1 MVRRSDFRLTVW
13 LVAYASLT
21 VSSMVL
27 GDFST
32 SLEMTGVGDV
42 RRSDSRHQG
51 RGVLCTTKTRM
62 VIRVS
67 QYCGPLRIRRQRW
80 TAGRRLPAATLNL
93 SSGNAGSCCMWM

>member
-32 SLEMTGVGDV
+32 LH
-42 RRSDSRHQG
+42 RSARNDRDK
-51 RGVLCTTKTRM
+51 RD
-62 VIRVS
+62 
-67 QYCGPLRIRRQRW
+67 LREEV
-80 TAGRRLPAATLNL
+80 
-93 SSGNAGSCCMWM
+93 